1 MATAADGQWRRRL
14 TVAIEDGY
22 RVFTLLLRNQIK
34 RLKGDSVIRL
44 RRIIFETAESLFWL
58 SRTGGRSTARR
69 YELNKSVQIIVSTS
83 GERLAVLPEDEYLAL
98 LAASEDDE
106 GDPTPEFLEELD
118 RRRQRLAESGHSIPF
133 DQLRSD
139 RR

>member
-1 MATAADGQWRRRL
+1 MRTIVFTPEAARELDALDTAVRRR
-14 TVAIEDGY
+14 VEDALDALALDP
-22 RVFTLLLRNQIK
+22 RCP
-34 RLKGDSVIRL
+34 S
-44 RRIIFETAESLFWL
+44 FWL

-69 YELNKSVQIIVSTS
+69 SELNKSVQIIVSPS
-83 GERLAVLPEDEYLAL
+83 GERLAVIPEDEYLAL

-118 RRRQRLAESGHSIPF
+118 RRRQRLTESGHSIPF